1 MDANEPETPPVSFGA
16 PDSGRGSP
24 AGLWPWAALLGL
36 LALGLAAYAPSFGHG
51 FVFFDDPVYVYE
63 NEVVS
68 QGLTVPGA
76 VWAFGF
82 HASNWHPLTWL
93 SHMLDVELFGLEP
106 GGHHVVSFLLHA
118 LNATLFFLALR
129 TMTGAVWTSLL
140 AAGLFLLHPLRVESV
155 AWISERKDVLSTS
168 FWMLTLH
175 AYAHH
180 VKRPSR
186 ARLGLVALPLAVGLL
201 AKQMLVTLPFVLLLL
216 DGWPL
221 RRWSFFGVN
230 GASTAR
236 VWREKLV
243 LFALAAAASVTIFL
257 AQNRSGAVAELDPL
271 PLVSR
276 AANAIRSYA
285 VYLLQTLWPKDL
297 ACFYPH
303 PASPGMN
310 TVQTLWIPAALA
322 ALFLGSLSFYAWK
335 VRRLVPCL
343 LVGWLWYLGT
353 AVPVIGIV
361 QVGQQAHADRYTYVP
376 SLGLALAAAFGLRTL
391 VHSRPGL
398 RRGAI
403 ALSCALLLS
412 LTLLTRAQ
420 VRTWKTSR
428 TLFAHAVEATDE
440 NFHARTFHGV
450 TLRNEGEFELA
461 RAEVEIAIRLHP
473 GFPRS
478 HWELGLIERANE
490 NWEASV
496 RAMKNAVKLDPD
508 DPRKRSDLASVLLPL
523 GQLDEAERHLK
534 RGLKHAPDHPD
545 SLVNLGG
552 VAFTRGD
559 HRRAEELYRRVLE
572 LEPGHPK
579 ATLELA
585 AVLLVTKRE
594 DEARPLVEYLRIQ
607 APETAGLERL
617 VRLLGE

>member
-1 MDANEPETPPVSFGA
+1 
-16 PDSGRGSP
+16 
-24 AGLWPWAALLGL
+24 LALLGL

-51 FVFFDDPVYVYE
+51 FVIFDDPVYVYE
-63 NEVVS
+63 NEVVN
-68 QGLTVPGA
+68 QGLTGPGA
-76 VWAFGF
+76 AWAFGF
-82 HASNWHPLTWL
+82 QASNWHPLTWL

-129 TMTGAVWTSLL
+129 KMTGAAWTSLF

-155 AWISERKDVLSTS
+155 AWVSERKDVLSTS
-168 FWMLTLH
+168 FWMLALH
-175 AYAHH
+175 AYAHY
-180 VKRPSR
+180 VRGPSR

-236 VWREKLV
+236 VWREKL
-243 LFALAAAASVTIFL
+243 LFFALAAAASVTIFL
-257 AQNRSGAVAELDPL
+257 AQKQSGAVADLEPL
-271 PLVSR
+271 PLLTR
-276 AANAIRSYA
+276 TANAIRSYG
-285 VYLLQTLWPKDL
+285 VYLLQTLWPADL

-303 PASPGMN
+303 PATPGRDL
-310 TVQTLWIPAALA
+310 VETLWIPAAVA
-322 ALFLGSLSFYAWK
+322 ALALGALSLYAWK
-335 VRRLVPCL
+335 MRRRVPCL

-376 SLGLALAAAFGLRTL
+376 ALGLALAAAFGLRAL
-391 VHSRPGL
+391 VQAHPGL
-398 RRGAI
+398 RRGAL
-403 ALSCALLLS
+403 ALSCGLLL
-412 LTLLTRAQ
+412 LLTVLARAQ
-420 VRTWKTSR
+420 VRTWETSR
-428 TLFAHAVEATDE
+428 TLFAHAVEANGE
-440 NFHARTFHGV
+440 SFHGRTFYGV
-450 TLRNEGEFELA
+450 TLRTAGELERA

-478 HWELGLIERANE
+478 HWELGLIEREAE
-490 NWEASV
+490 NWEAAV
-496 RAMKNAVKLDPD
+496 RAMESAVKLDPR

-523 GQLDEAERHLK
+523 GRLDEAERHLE
-534 RGLKHAPDHPD
+534 RGLRQDPDHTD

-552 VAFTRGD
+552 VAFTRRD
-559 HRRAEELYRRVLE
+559 HGRAEELYRRVLE

-585 AVLLVTKRE
+585 AVLLVAKRE
-594 DEARPLVEYLRIQ
+594 DEARPLVEYLQ
-607 APETAGLERL
+607 EHAPQTAGLERL
-617 VRLLGE
+617 VRMLGP